1 MFETLNEYNQSKDHK
16 IGTYEMVEHCE
27 SVPDCYNNQQIC
39 DAAVDNYPLALKFVS
54 YCYMTE
60 KIHEKDV
67 NTNPSTIQFLL
78 ECYKTQEMCDKAV
91 RKIR

>member
-16 IGTYEMVEHCE
+16 IGTYEMVEHRE

-54 YCYMTE
+54 YCYMTL
-60 KIHEKDV
+60 
-67 NTNPSTIQFLL
+67 TNPSTIEFLL

-91 RKIR
+91 NRCF